1 LIYLILILIIIY
13 NMNYIKNIYI
23 KNIFIKIYQYITC
36 VKSSAVSQTEIDEL
50 LEDME
55 YHIIYDK

>member
-1 LIYLILILIIIY
+1 
-13 NMNYIKNIYI
+13 MNYIKNIYI